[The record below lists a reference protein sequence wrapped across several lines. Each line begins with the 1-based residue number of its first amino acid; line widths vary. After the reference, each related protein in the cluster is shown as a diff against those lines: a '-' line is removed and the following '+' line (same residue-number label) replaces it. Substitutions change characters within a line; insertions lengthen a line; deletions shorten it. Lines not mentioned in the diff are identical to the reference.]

1 MVESIAKDCM
11 LIQYSVPL
19 TAPPF
24 ECAAQARSPPLHVGV
39 DGYLVFDEKLAQL
52 FDLETDQEMMR
63 IEPVRRVKITQR
75 VCRCARRHLP
85 GPRED

>member
-1 MVESIAKDCM
+1 
-11 LIQYSVPL
+11 
-19 TAPPF
+19 
-24 ECAAQARSPPLHVGV
+24 VGV

-63 IEPVRRVKITQR
+63 IEPVRRAKITQR